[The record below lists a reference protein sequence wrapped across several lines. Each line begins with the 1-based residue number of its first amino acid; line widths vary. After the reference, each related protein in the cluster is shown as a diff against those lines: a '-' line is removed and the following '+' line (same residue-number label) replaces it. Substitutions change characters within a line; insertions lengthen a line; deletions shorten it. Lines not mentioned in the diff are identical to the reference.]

1 MLGERDSRHSQLSQH
16 LIGDHQQIPHKA
28 PSSVGAERRPSTSET
43 YGLGISL
50 QLPHDG
56 LSPRLARRLVRYTL
70 EQLDVIEDVISDI
83 ELALTEACGNV
94 LNHAASGDSYDVTV
108 TIRPHVCELR
118 VIDVGHGFDYQ
129 TVRTQLVGTDDEGG
143 RGLAIMHAV
152 MDRVQL
158 DSEPERGTLVHLTK
172 RLVYH

>member
-1 MLGERDSRHSQLSQH
+1 MLGQDDSRHRLSQH
-16 LIGDHQQIPHKA
+16 LIGDHQPVPHNE
-28 PSSVGAERRPSTSET
+28 PSSAGAERHPSASET
-43 YGLGISL
+43 YRLGISL

-56 LSPRLARRLVRYTL
+56 LSPRLARQLTRYTL
-70 EQLDVIEDVISDI
+70 EQLDVVEEVIGDI
-83 ELALTEACGNV
+83 ELALTEACANV
-94 LNHAASGDSYDVTV
+94 LNHAGSDDSYDVTV

-152 MDRVQL
+152 LDRVQL
-158 DSEPERGTLVHLTK
+158 DSEPERGTLVHLIK
-172 RLVYH
+172 GLVYH